1 MAHYS
6 VLLLTVSGLL
16 LCSTTGHSI
25 SAEITPE
32 DTAIRISRPA
42 VHVLDR
48 AAAQQAGQI
57 GQGSSPQSSPIYN
70 SPNNGG
76 WVKRAT
82 TYAVRDCCGSSRVR
96 LTGRERLERPGC
108 QGQ

>member
-6 VLLLTVSGLL
+6 VLLLTISGLL
-16 LCSTTGHSI
+16 LSSTTGHSI
-25 SAEITPE
+25 SAEDAPIH
-32 DTAIRISRPA
+32 ISRPA

-48 AAAQQAGQI
+48 AAAQQAGEI
-57 GQGSSPQSSPIYN
+57 GQGASPQSSPIYN

-82 TYAVRDCCGSSRVR
+82 INAIRDCCGSTRIR